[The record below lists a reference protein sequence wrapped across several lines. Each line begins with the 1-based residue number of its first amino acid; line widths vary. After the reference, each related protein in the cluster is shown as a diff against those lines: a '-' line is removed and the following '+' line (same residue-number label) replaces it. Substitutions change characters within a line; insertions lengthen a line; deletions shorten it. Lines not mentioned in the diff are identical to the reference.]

1 MYEKVNPE
9 HPDKI
14 ADRIAGAIVDLC
26 YSKQDNPKCAI
37 EVLIGHKHATI
48 LGEVSIRPK
57 QIEITEIVKRI
68 APEVDYLS
76 VGLFEQDKHLADNQ
90 AEEVRCGDNGIFKGM
105 PITEEQEQLA
115 QIAHEIYDEYKADG
129 KYILDLARDE
139 LIICQSKAH
148 HLVTKYNLHTIY
160 NPLGD

>member
-48 LGEVSIRPK
+48 LGEVSTKPK
-57 QIEITEIVKRI
+57 QAEITEIVKRI

-90 AEEVRCGDNGIFKGM
+90 VEEVRCGDNGIFKGM
-105 PITEEQEQLA
+105 PITEEQRQGVYLA
-115 QIAHEIYDEYKADG
+115 KEIYKKYPTDG
-129 KYILDLARDE
+129 KYIINQKQAE
-139 LIICQSKAH
+139 TIICQSNADDK
-148 HLVTKYNLHTIY
+148 LREIY
-160 NPLGD
+160 PDAVINPLGD